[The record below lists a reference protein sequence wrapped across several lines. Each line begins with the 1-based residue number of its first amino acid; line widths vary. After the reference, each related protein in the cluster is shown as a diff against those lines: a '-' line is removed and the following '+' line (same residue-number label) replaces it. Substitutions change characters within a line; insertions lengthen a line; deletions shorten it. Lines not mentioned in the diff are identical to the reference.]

1 VPEIPLAG
9 FVLEALG
16 AVALALILSSF
27 ERKRPGAGVRDWAL
41 GLWLL
46 AAGLLASLA
55 IRGVPHSPLRT
66 LLLALAMVLA
76 YWSPA
81 LVLVGT
87 YCRWNDREVPWARQ
101 RLLLALA
108 LLAVCTTVGA
118 PLAGAW
124 APMVRAGTRTLL
136 TGAAYL
142 SGGILLLRAQGAR
155 PIFGARVLA
164 LALLGLSAEEGLFF
178 AMVASG
184 RGPRAMQPSPD
195 VLIEAELVLLMLA
208 GVGMIAWLLEEER
221 EQAIRLQEAL
231 HRQEALSAMGTLVGG
246 VAHEVR
252 NPLFGITAT
261 VDALGARLKD
271 DSAATPL
278 VEAMREQVQRL
289 TRLMTDLLDY
299 GRPIAEERT
308 RLSIC
313 AVTTRAIEA
322 CAALSR
328 QAGVSVE
335 LTCEATSVVVLVD
348 EPRLVQVFQ
357 NLVQNAVEHTPPGG
371 RVHVEARPER
381 RLARAG
387 VRCAVRDSG
396 PGFDTAHL
404 PHVFEPFFTR
414 RKGGTGLGL
423 SIVQR
428 IVEQHAGHVEA
439 ANHPGGGGAVD
450 VWLPAAPAPYLRG

>member
-124 APMVRAGTRTLL
+124 APIVRAGTRTLL
-136 TGAAYL
+136 TMAAQL
-142 SGGILLLRAQGAR
+142 SAGILLLRAEGAR

-164 LALLGLSAEEGLFF
+164 LALLGMAAEQGLFF
-178 AMVASG
+178 GMVAIG
-184 RGPRAMQPSPD
+184 RGPMTGFPGPD
-195 VLIEAELVLLMLA
+195 ILIESELVLLMLA